1 MKRILK
7 TINPKTEIKLP
18 FQKEFAFFNSMNS
31 KETKKNFSTDNP
43 IIKAIANWETT
54 ITFET
59 KAVVTVSK
67 INIP

>member
-43 IIKAIANWETT
+43 IIKAIATLETA
-54 ITFET
+54 ITFEI
-59 KAVVTVSK
+59 KAVVIVNI
-67 INIP
+67 INKP

>member
-31 KETKKNFSTDNP
+31 KETKRNFNPDNP
-43 IIKAIANWETT
+43 IIKTIASPETD
-54 ITFET
+54 IVFEI
-59 KAVVTVSK
+59 KAVEAVNT
-67 INIP
+67 INKP